1 MFGGVYCTLGWSD
14 FEEKIMLHILCCA
27 KLLLDPNSKIS
38 CLNVASFLGRR
49 ASKNFDCCPKIS
61 KFFQG
66 CDRWGTFSSIYLKA
80 KNEEKFKKYLF
91 LPCTD
96 KKQFCPLKNKK

>member
-27 KLLLDPNSKIS
+27 KLLLDPNSKIL

-49 ASKNFDCCPKIS
+49 ASENVGCYTKIS
-61 KFFQG
+61 TKKFE
-66 CDRWGTFSSIYLKA
+66 TF
-80 KNEEKFKKYLF
+80 FKPVTGANVFFDF
-91 LPCTD
+91 L
-96 KKQFCPLKNKK
+96 